1 VKLFTSCARRMPPA
15 VLNVPDVKLLINRLY
30 ELSTSAAVILFVP
43 TRQSFES
50 YFHTIVWRP
59 SAFAIARMRSYD
71 KGVDIA
77 IFRQMKDTICTS
89 TSP

>member
-1 VKLFTSCARRMPPA
+1 MMPPT
-15 VLNVPDVKLLINRLY
+15 VLNVPDVMLLINRPY
-30 ELSTSAAVILFVP
+30 ELSTSAAVMLPEP

-59 SAFAIARMRSYD
+59 SAFAIARMRSYN
-71 KGVDIA
+71 KKIDIA
-77 IFRQMKDTICTS
+77 TFRQMENTMCTS